1 MAGNINEFKSSFTTD
16 LARPA
21 KFDVTIPIP
30 LAMASY
36 ITTGRNLSMR
46 CESVDMPGRTFD
58 TVNRKMGTMPTEKM
72 PTQTI
77 YNESTFTFIVSDN
90 MNEKIFFDAWMELI
104 NPSTDFNFQYKAN
117 YAVDISINQYDV
129 TNNLTY
135 AAVLKDA
142 YPMMVNQLDMEWGSD
157 GYHKLAVQFS
167 YRQWNNNTVS
177 AFGQS
182 IKNAALN
189 GLLNNITGS

>member
-21 KFDVTIPIP
+21 KFDVNIPIP
-30 LAMASY
+30 LALAPY
-36 ITTGRNLSMR
+36 ITTARNLSMR
-46 CESVDMPGRTFD
+46 CESVDMPGRTFATTD
-58 TVNRKMGTMPTEKM
+58 RKMGSAPVEKM
-72 PTQTI
+72 PYQTT
-77 YNESTFTFIVSDN
+77 YGESSFTFIVSDD
-90 MNEKIFFDAWMELI
+90 MNEKIFFDTWMDLI
-104 NPSTDFNFQYKAN
+104 NPTTDYNFQYKSN

-142 YPMMVNQLDMEWGSD
+142 YPLLVNQLDMQWGSD
-157 GYHKLAVQFS
+157 GYHKLTVQFS

-177 AFGQS
+177 ALGQS
-182 IKNAALN
+182 ARNAALN
-189 GLLNNITGS
+189 GLLNNITGT

>member
-1 MAGNINEFKSSFTTD
+1 MAGSINQFKSSFSTD
-16 LARPA
+16 LARPS

-30 LAMASY
+30 LALASY

-58 TVNRKMGTMPTEKM
+58 TVNRKMGSAPVEKI

-77 YNESTFTFIVSDN
+77 YGESTFTFIVSDN

-104 NPSTDFNFQYKAN
+104 NPTTDFNFQYKAN
-117 YAVDISINQYDV
+117 YAVDVSINQYDV

-135 AAVLKDA
+135 SAVLKDA
-142 YPMMVNQLDMEWGSD
+142 YPMMVNQMDMEWGSD
-157 GYHKLAVQFS
+157 GYHKLAVQFT
-167 YRQWNNNTVS
+167 YRQWNNNSVS
-177 AFGQS
+177 ALGQS

-189 GLLNNITGS
+189 GLLNTITGS

>member
-1 MAGNINEFKSSFTTD
+1 MAGNINEFKASFTTD

-21 KFDVTIPIP
+21 KFDVNIPIP
-30 LAMASY
+30 LALASY
-36 ITTGRNLSMR
+36 ITTGRSLSMR
-46 CESVDMPGRTFD
+46 CESVDMPGRTFATTD
-58 TVNRKMGTMPTEKM
+58 RKMGSAPVEKM
-72 PTQTI
+72 PYQTT
-77 YNESTFTFIVSDN
+77 YGESTFTFIVSDN

-104 NPSTDFNFQYKAN
+104 NPTTDFNFQYKTN

-142 YPMMVNQLDMEWGSD
+142 YPLLVNQLDMQWGSD
-157 GYHKLAVQFS
+157 GYHKLTVQFS

-177 AFGQS
+177 ALGQS

-189 GLLNNITGS
+189 GLLNNITGT

>member
-1 MAGNINEFKSSFTTD
+1 MAGNINEFKASFTTD
-16 LARPA
+16 LAKPS
-21 KFDVTIPIP
+21 KFDVTIPVP
-30 LAMASY
+30 LALATY

-46 CESVDMPGRTFD
+46 CESVDMPGRTFATTD
-58 TVNRKMGTMPTEKM
+58 RKMGSAPVEKM
-72 PTQTI
+72 PYQTT
-77 YNESTFTFIVSDN
+77 YGESSFTFIVSDN

-104 NPSTDFNFQYKAN
+104 NPTTDYNFQYKTN

-142 YPMMVNQLDMEWGSD
+142 YPLLVNQLDMQWGSD
-157 GYHKLAVQFS
+157 GYHKLTVQFS

-177 AFGQS
+177 ALGQS
-182 IKNAALN
+182 VKNAALN
-189 GLLNNITGS
+189 GLLNNITGT